1 MTDTATQK
9 ARDIHRAM
17 QGISLEDWL
26 ASADCSSDH
35 PRDMQELFHRVGN
48 ESSEDDFVNFI
59 TTGEL
64 GSVELSEGELDMVAG
79 GRQTSRSASGA
90 AGGTTEHNFACLVL

>member
-1 MTDTATQK
+1 MTDTATQQ

-17 QGISLEDWL
+17 QSMSLEEWL
-26 ASADCSSDH
+26 ASPHVGSDH

-64 GSVELSEGELDMVAG
+64 GTVELSEGELDMVAG
-79 GRQTSRSASGA
+79 GRQTSRSAGG
-90 AGGTTEHNFACLVL
+90 AGGGANEHNFACLVL